1 MSDEPDPAGLD
12 HRGPGSGEIRR
23 VRVEDGQDGR
33 LDRYLA
39 DAFGL
44 SRTRV
49 QGLLRDGNVRIAGR
63 VPGKSERVEAGQV
76 IEVRIPPPEVTEILA
91 EDLPVDI
98 VYEDEHLLVVDK
110 PAGLVVHPAPGHRSG
125 TLVNALL
132 HHVRDLSGVGGRLR
146 PGIVHRL
153 DRDTSGL
160 LVVAKTDRA
169 HLTLSEEL
177 RRREIRRTYTAVSW
191 GHLPDRKLRIEAPI
205 ARDPR
210 NRKRMAVVEGGRR
223 AVTHVEVLEI
233 WVAAELLRVELETGR
248 THQIRVH
255 LLHVGHPVA
264 GDSVY
269 GAGWDRGMDGKGR
282 RWAREFLALLP
293 RQFLHAS
300 GLSFSHPV
308 DGRQLTFESAV
319 PPDLAGALAW
329 AQTLAI
335 G

>member
-1 MSDEPDPAGLD
+1 MTGDAT
-12 HRGPGSGEIRR
+12 GEATGDAEVRA
-23 VRVEDGQDGR
+23 VRVEDGAGGR

-44 SRTRV
+44 SRSRV
-49 QGLLRDGNVRIAGR
+49 QALLADGAVRIEGR
-63 VPGKSERVEAGQV
+63 VPGKSDPVVSGQV
-76 IEVRIPPPEVTEILA
+76 IEVRIPPPEVTEIVP
-91 EDLPVDI
+91 EDIPVEV
-98 VYEDEHLLVVDK
+98 VYEDPHLLVVDK
-110 PAGLVVHPAPGHRSG
+110 PAGMVVHPAPGHRSG

-169 HLTLSEEL
+169 HLGLSEEL
-177 RRREIRRTYTAVSW
+177 RLRQVRRSYTAASW
-191 GHLPDRKLRIEAPI
+191 GHFSERKIRIDAPI
-205 ARDPR
+205 GRDPR
-210 NRKRMAVVEGGRR
+210 DRKRMCVLEGGRR
-223 AVTHVEVLEI
+223 AVTHVEVVEI
-233 WVAAELLRVELETGR
+233 WVAAELLRIQLETGR

-255 LLHVGHPVA
+255 LLHLGHPVA

-282 RWAREFLALLP
+282 RWAREFLARLP

-300 GLSFSHPV
+300 ELSFSHPV
-308 DGRQLTFESAV
+308 DGRQLTFESAL
-319 PPDLAGALAW
+319 PPDLAEALDW
-329 AQTLAI
+329 ARNLAI